1 MHLGE
6 SVSVF
11 MVMVDLQAAEGVGGI
26 LYAGNSLDLVKK
38 KKKVQ
43 RCSATIFFIDR
54 SQYTILRMEICAFL
68 FCSRELYVGQI

>member
-38 KKKVQ
+38 KKKSRGVQ
-43 RCSATIFFIDR
+43 RQFSSLTDHSTQF
-54 SQYTILRMEICAFL
+54 
-68 FCSRELYVGQI
+68 

>member
-38 KKKVQ
+38 KKKKSRGVQ
-43 RCSATIFFIDR
+43 RQFSSLTDHSTQF
-54 SQYTILRMEICAFL
+54 
-68 FCSRELYVGQI
+68 

>member
-38 KKKVQ
+38 KSPEVF
-43 RCSATIFFIDR
+43 SDN
-54 SQYTILRMEICAFL
+54 FL
-68 FCSRELYVGQI
+68 H